1 MPGFTGGAVKPTT
14 WLLQAP
20 ITVGSNWWPQKGA
33 SNPYDNPTLISP
45 QKNAP
50 GVIVPLRAAAA
61 GGGGGVSARSASIDH
76 MAAGGGMADSLA
88 LPPFA
93 FLTVEYD
100 KVRYP

>member
-33 SNPYDNPTLISP
+33 FNPYDNPTLISP

-50 GVIVPLRAAAA
+50 GVMMHLRAAAAAA
-61 GGGGGVSARSASIDH
+61 GGGGASARSASID
-76 MAAGGGMADSLA
+76 MAEGTGGMADSLA

-93 FLTVEYD
+93 FITVEYD
-100 KVRYP
+100 LRK